1 MDIEQVICSINKNAG
16 YIYCFNGDTTKKLY
30 WINSQG
36 LACGKSNMK
45 DHPNYTNFRHSLR
58 CNMPETS
65 FDVNGLVKA
74 LVRKGTVRTGLSTR
88 FNWVG
93 LGQQS
98 RVCFHGALPKKVFLT
113 L

>member
-1 MDIEQVICSINKNAG
+1 MDMVQVICSINKNAG
-16 YIYCFNGDTTKKLY
+16 YKVRLDGGTSKKFY

-36 LACGKSNMK
+36 LACGKSNVK
-45 DHPNYTNFRHSLR
+45 DHPNYPNFKQSLR
-58 CNMPETS
+58 CNKPESS

-74 LVRKGTVRTGLSTR
+74 LVRKGTVRTGLSTS

-93 LGQQS
+93 LGQQT